1 MKHKKLVRSIGAL
14 WLAVAIVAGCSKP
27 AQQQTAAPKQD
38 ILVADMDTSVNP
50 GDDFFAYAN
59 GGWLKRN
66 PIPASESA
74 WGIGNVVRDELYE
87 QLRTINETAAKKNG
101 AAGTDEQKIGDFWTT
116 AMDEAK
122 ADQSGLTP
130 LKPELDRISAI
141 MNTQDAIKEA
151 FALQPLGIDAFFG
164 FYIAQD
170 EKQSDVMSVH
180 LQQGGLGL
188 PDRDFY
194 FNSEAGVANI
204 RKEYVAHLEKTLKLI
219 GTDDA
224 AAKENA
230 ARIMDF
236 ETALAKISRKL
247 EDLRDPIRNYNKM
260 TVADVRQK
268 HTPSIAWDDQL
279 AGWNLRPSYV
289 VVGQPEF
296 FTGVEALLKKTPVP
310 VLRDDLLP
318 SGQRV
323 RGIPQQG
330 HRRRRFQFLPPGTL
344 RPEGTAASL
353 EAQSR
358 CGERRHGHG
367 VGPHLCEGVLSGI
380 CQETIFGSGRSDP
393 HDVRRTHRPDRLDER
408 CNQSQSHQKLAAV
421 NKKVGYPDKWKDYSA
436 LMIGRSSY
444 CENMMSA
451 ARWRFDDMVSKFGKP
466 VDRTEWTMTPQTYN
480 AYYNASNNEIV
491 LPAAIFEIPG
501 MKDSE
506 VDDAVVYGYAGAS
519 TIGHEITHGF
529 DDEGRQYD
537 AAGNLAEWWTKEDAA
552 KFQQRAAIMVKQFD
566 GYEPLPGLHING
578 KASLGENIADYGGIL
593 LGLDAFKK
601 TDQYKKGEKIAG
613 LTPLQR
619 YFLGYALGWQEQ
631 RREEL
636 IRRGL

>member
-1 MKHKKLVRSIGAL
+1 
-14 WLAVAIVAGCSKP
+14 
-27 AQQQTAAPKQD
+27 
-38 ILVADMDTSVNP
+38 
-50 GDDFFAYAN
+50 
-59 GGWLKRN
+59 
-66 PIPASESA
+66 
-74 WGIGNVVRDELYE
+74 
-87 QLRTINETAAKKNG
+87 
-101 AAGTDEQKIGDFWTT
+101 
-116 AMDEAK
+116 MDEAK

-204 RKEYVAHLEKTLKLI
+204 RKEYVAHLEKMLKLI

-279 AGWNLRPSYV
+279 AGWNLRPSYI

-296 FTGVEALLKKTPVP
+296 FTGVDSAIEEDAGSGPPGLSS
-310 VLRDDLLP
+310 LP

-323 RGIPQQG
+323 RRIPQQG

-344 RPEGTAASL
+344 RPEGTAAAL

-367 VGPHLCEGVLSGI
+367 ARTHLREGVLPGI
-380 CQETIFGSGRSDP
+380 CQEAIFAIWSKRSA
-393 HDVRRTHRPDRLDER
+393 RTYDERIDRLDWM
-408 CNQSQSHQKLAAV
+408 SDATKAKAHQKLAAV
-421 NKKVGYPDKWKDYSA
+421 TKKVGYPDKWKDYSA

-466 VDRTEWTMTPQTYN
+466 VDRTEW
-480 AYYNASNNEIV
+480 
-491 LPAAIFEIPG
+491 
-501 MKDSE
+501 D
-506 VDDAVVYGYAGAS
+506 DDAADLQRVLQPV
-519 TIGHEITHGF
+519 
-529 DDEGRQYD
+529 
-537 AAGNLAEWWTKEDAA
+537 
-552 KFQQRAAIMVKQFD
+552 QQRDRPA
-566 GYEPLPGLHING
+566 
-578 KASLGENIADYGGIL
+578 GGDL
-593 LGLDAFKK
+593 
-601 TDQYKKGEKIAG
+601 
-613 LTPLQR
+613 
-619 YFLGYALGWQEQ
+619 
-631 RREEL
+631 RRSPA
-636 IRRGL
+636 